1 MRLQKNMGNM
11 LSVVLLMCSI
21 PGWLRAAGLNEV
33 KAVTPG
39 EFIIDPPTL
48 INLGF
53 EWIIDGDDNRNAAV
67 EVSYRKKGE
76 TQWKTA
82 LPLMRLQHE
91 EIYQGDRM
99 DVVSPNMFA
108 GSILDLEPGT
118 EYEAQ
123 FVMTDPDGVKGPARK
138 IVTVRTRPEPKPFA
152 GGKVYHVYPHGYKG
166 SKQEPAF
173 EGLLCA
179 YYLTCAGTDW
189 ATASRPRVQPGDTIL
204 VHAGLY
210 KYDRYTYTNDLSIST
225 VPFDGTYYLT
235 ASGTP
240 DKPIAIK
247 AAGDGEVIFDGAGAF
262 NLFNLK
268 GGNYNYFEGL
278 TIRNT
283 EIAIWA
289 GTQFI
294 VGSKGLTVKHCRFE
308 DIGMG
313 VYSNYSG
320 SKDFYIADNYFI
332 GRNDPNHM
340 IGWAGAF
347 WEQFAG
353 VEGQV
358 FPPKMASYIAVK
370 VYGSGHVMA
379 YNYVANFHDG
389 IDTETYGNP
398 DGSAAIDGPKYPP
411 KEYRDRRPVSVDYYN
426 NYMTNFHDN
435 SFEIDGS
442 MHNIRVM
449 RNMMINSASQ
459 PFCNQPALGGPVYWI
474 RNIAYNAP
482 GGATRLAGGSGIM
495 FYNNT
500 IFSEVAGGTTS
511 NTHWRNNLI
520 LAQNSFS
527 GFGGG
532 GGGRGNANGGRG
544 ENGRGGNGRGGTGRG
559 GSGTGSELG
568 ASPAVFGFTT
578 YTNYSSSDYNGF
590 RANPE
595 APYSFELNSPPVGVM
610 ADFSSRGHTPKI
622 ENRRF
627 ASLADY
633 VKATSQ
639 DEHSI
644 LIDYDA
650 FVNVPKLDGHDV
662 KNVQKL
668 YKASD
673 FDFRLKPDSAA
684 VDRGVVLPN
693 VTDGFAGK
701 APDLGALE
709 VGQEMPHYGPRN

>member
-1 MRLQKNMGNM
+1 MKIDKRMLTTAIVALLIMFGARSLQ
-11 LSVVLLMCSI
+11 
-21 PGWLRAAGLNEV
+21 AADGKEV
-33 KAVTPG
+33 KAVTSG

-53 EWIIDGDDNRNAAV
+53 EWMIEGDDNRNASV
-67 EVSYRKKGE
+67 EVSYRKKGDS
-76 TQWKTA
+76 QWKQA
-82 LPLMRLQHE
+82 LSLLRLQKE

-108 GSILDLEPGT
+108 GSILDLEPDT

-138 IVTVRTRPEPKPFA
+138 VVTARTRPEPEPYA
-152 GGKVYHVYPHGYKG
+152 NGTVYHVYPHGFKG
-166 SKQEPAF
+166 QKMQPAF

-179 YYLTCAGTDW
+179 YYITCAGTDW
-189 ATASRPRVQPGDTIL
+189 ATASRPRVKPGDTIL

-210 KYDRYTYTNDLSIST
+210 KYDRFVYTNDLSIST

-240 DKPIAIK
+240 EKPIAIK
-247 AAGDGEVIFDGAGAF
+247 AAGDGEVVFDGNGAF
-262 NLFNLK
+262 NLFNVK
-268 GGNYNYFEGL
+268 AGNYNYFEGL

-308 DIGMG
+308 DIGMA
-313 VYSNYSG
+313 VYTNYSG
-320 SKDFYIADNYFI
+320 SKDFYIADNYMI
-332 GRNDPNHM
+332 GRNDPKHM
-340 IGWAGAF
+340 IGWAGNF

-358 FPPKMASYIAVK
+358 FPPKMLSYIAVK
-370 VYGSGHVMA
+370 VYGSGHVIA

-389 IDTETYGNP
+389 IDVETYGNP

-411 KEYRDRRPVSVDYYN
+411 KQYWDRRPVSIDYYN

-449 RNMMINSASQ
+449 RNLMINSASQ

-482 GGATRLAGGSGIM
+482 GGAARLAGGSGIL

-520 LAQNSFS
+520 LAQNSFG
-527 GFGGG
+527 GFGP
-532 GGGRGNANGGRG
+532 GGGRGGAGRGGAGRG
-544 ENGRGGNGRGGTGRG
+544 EAPNTGAGEGRGGAN
-559 GSGTGSELG
+559 
-568 ASPAVFGFTT
+568 PANPLPVFGFST
-578 YTNYSSSDYNGF
+578 YTNYTSSDYNGF
-590 RANPE
+590 RPNSGAE
-595 APYSFELNSPPVGVM
+595 YSFEWNSPPAGTA
-610 ADFSSRGHTPKI
+610 ADFSRREHNAKLET
-622 ENRRF
+622 RRF
-627 ASLADY
+627 SNLANYTRATGQDQHSLL
-633 VKATSQ
+633 V
-639 DEHSI
+639 
-644 LIDYDA
+644 DYDI
-650 FVNVPKLDGHDV
+650 FMKVPRLDGRNV
-662 KNVQKL
+662 KTVQKL
-668 YKASD
+668 YKAED
-673 FDFRLKPDSAA
+673 YDFRLKPGSAA

-709 VGQEMPHYGPRN
+709 VGQELPHYGPRP

>member
-1 MRLQKNMGNM
+1 MKLKTTPLIT
-11 LSVVLLMCSI
+11 LSLAVLIVSPLKL
-21 PGWLRAAGLNEV
+21 LRAAEA
-33 KAVTPG
+33 KAVTAG

-53 EWIIDGDDNRNAAV
+53 EWRIEGDDNRNAAV
-67 EVSYRKKGE
+67 DVSYRRKGE
-76 TQWKTA
+76 TQWKQA

-118 EYEAQ
+118 EYEAR
-123 FVMTDPDGVKGPARK
+123 FVMTDPDGVKGGSTK
-138 IVTVRTRPEPKPFA
+138 VVTVKTRPEPKSYS
-152 GGKVYHVYPHGYKG
+152 GGNVYHVYPHGYKG
-166 SKQEPAF
+166 AKQQPAF

-189 ATASRPRVQPGDTIL
+189 ATASRPRVKPGDTIL

-240 DKPIAIK
+240 DRPIAIK
-247 AAGDGEVIFDGAGAF
+247 AAGDGEAIFDGNGAF
-262 NLFNLK
+262 NLFNVK
-268 GGNYNYFEGL
+268 AGSYNYFEGL

-308 DIGMG
+308 DIGMA

-320 SKDFYIADNYFI
+320 SQDFYIADNYII

-340 IGWAGAF
+340 IGWSGNF
-347 WEQFAG
+347 WAQFDG
-353 VEGQV
+353 VDGQV
-358 FPPKMASYIAVK
+358 FPPKMRSYIAVK

-389 IDTETYGNP
+389 IDVETYGNP
-398 DGSAAIDGPKYPP
+398 DGSSAADGPKYPP
-411 KEYRDRRPVSVDYYN
+411 KPYWDRRPVSIDYYN
-426 NYMTNFHDN
+426 NYMTNMHDN

-442 MHNIRVM
+442 MHNVRVM

-482 GGATRLAGGSGIM
+482 GGAARLAGGSGIF

-520 LAQNSFS
+520 LAQNSYT

-532 GGGRGNANGGRG
+532 GRGGRGGPGNAEDGGGRG
-544 ENGRGGNGRGGTGRG
+544 GRGGGID
-559 GSGTGSELG
+559 LG
-568 ASPAVFGFTT
+568 PSPVVFGFSTF
-578 YTNYSSSDYNGF
+578 TNYSSSDYNGF
-590 RANPE
+590 RPNPG
-595 APYSFELNSPPVGVM
+595 APSSFERNSPPASVV
-610 ADFSSRGHTPKI
+610 ADYNSRGHNANLET
-622 ENRRF
+622 RRF
-627 ASLADY
+627 KTLQEYQES
-633 VKATSQ
+633 TGQ
-639 DEHSI
+639 DRHSI
-644 LIDYDA
+644 LLDYDS
-650 FVNVPKLDGHDV
+650 FVNVPKLDGRDV
-662 KNVQKL
+662 KTVQKL
-668 YKASD
+668 YKAAD
-673 FDFRLKPDSAA
+673 YDFRLKPDSPAI
-684 VDRGVVLPN
+684 DRGVALPN
-693 VTDGFAGK
+693 VTDGYAGK
-701 APDLGALE
+701 APDLGAIE
-709 VGQEMPHYGPRN
+709 VGQDMPHYGPRE

>member
-1 MRLQKNMGNM
+1 MNLTKQVTTFFVAVLM
-11 LSVVLLMCSI
+11 L
-21 PGWLRAAGLNEV
+21 AAVPSTQAAEV
-33 KAVTPG
+33 KPVTPG
-39 EFIIDPPTL
+39 EFITDPPTL

-53 EWIIDGDDNRNAAV
+53 EWFIQGDDNRNAAV

-76 TQWKTA
+76 STWKKA
-82 LPLMRLQHE
+82 LPLLRLQHE
-91 EIYQGDRM
+91 EIYQGDRL
-99 DVVSPNMFA
+99 DLVSPNMFA
-108 GSILDLEPGT
+108 GSILDLEPDT

-123 FVMTDPDGVKGPARK
+123 FVMSDPDGVKGQARK
-138 IVTVRTRPEPKPFA
+138 VVAVKTRPEPKPYA
-152 GGKVYHVYPHGYKG
+152 GGAVYHVYPHGFKG
-166 SKQEPAF
+166 PKIQPAF

-179 YYLTCAGTDW
+179 YYITCAGTDW
-189 ATASRPRVQPGDTIL
+189 ATASRPRVKPGDTIL

-210 KYDRYTYTNDLSIST
+210 KYDRYIYTNDLSIST

-235 ASGTP
+235 ASGTA

-247 AAGDGEVIFDGAGAF
+247 AADDGEVVFDGAGAF
-262 NLFNLK
+262 NLFNVK

-308 DIGMG
+308 DIGMA

-320 SKDFYIADNYFI
+320 SKDFYIADNYII

-340 IGWAGAF
+340 IGWAGNF
-347 WEQFAG
+347 WTQFAG

-389 IDTETYGNP
+389 IDVETYGNP
-398 DGSAAIDGPKYPP
+398 DGSAATDGPRYPTR
-411 KEYRDRRPVSVDYYN
+411 EFWDRRPVSIDYYN

-435 SFEIDGS
+435 AFEIDGS

-482 GGATRLAGGSGIM
+482 GGAARLSGGSGIL

-500 IFSEVAGGTTS
+500 IFSEISGGTTS

-520 LAQNSFS
+520 LAQNSVA
-527 GFGGG
+527 GFGP
-532 GGGRGNANGGRG
+532 
-544 ENGRGGNGRGGTGRG
+544 E
-559 GSGTGSELG
+559 
-568 ASPAVFGFTT
+568 SPTAPVVFGFTT
-578 YTNYSSSDYNGF
+578 FTNYSSSDFNGF
-590 RANPE
+590 RPNPG
-595 APYSFELNSPPVGVM
+595 APDAFQWNSPPMNVA
-610 ADFSSRGHTPKI
+610 ADYNSRGHNAKT

-627 ASLADY
+627 STLADY
-633 VKATSQ
+633 SKATGQ
-639 DEHSI
+639 DQHSL
-644 LIDYDA
+644 LIDYDS
-650 FVNVPKLDGHDV
+650 FVHVPKLDGHDV
-662 KNVQKL
+662 KTVQKL
-668 YKASD
+668 YKASQ
-673 FDFRLKPDSAA
+673 FDFRLKPEAPA
-684 VDRGVVLPN
+684 VDRGVILPN
-693 VTDGFAGK
+693 VTDGFTGK

-709 VGQEMPHYGPRN
+709 RDQEVPHYGPRE